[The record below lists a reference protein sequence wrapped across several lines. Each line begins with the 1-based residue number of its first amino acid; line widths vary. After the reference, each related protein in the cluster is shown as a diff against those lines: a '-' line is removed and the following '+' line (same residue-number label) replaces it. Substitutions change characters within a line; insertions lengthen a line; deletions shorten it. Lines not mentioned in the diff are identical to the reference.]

1 MKVTVTVGNGKIKV
15 ESPYNRDYISLAK
28 QIQGKWAAPCWEF
41 PEENKEQVKDLLIE
55 CYGECGTLGDVN
67 TVNIEIDL
75 DKYNGEV
82 NEAIKLGAMTLVSR
96 PHRDR
101 VVIYSPNVMLVAGG
115 FDETGGSAKYPR
127 VCAHEGTILRVKNVP
142 TSVYNKFKDC
152 AGIRLISDSDI
163 DVENLKTER
172 EKLLRRLA
180 EIDDLLAKAI

>member
-1 MKVTVTVGNGKIKV
+1 MKVTVENGKIKV
-15 ESPYNRDYISLAK
+15 VSLYNRGYISRTK

-55 CYGECGTLGDVN
+55 CYGECGSLGDVN

-82 NEAIKLGAMTLVSR
+82 NEAVKLGAMTLVSR

-101 VVIYSPNVMLVAGG
+101 EVVFAPNVMLVAGG

-127 VCAHEGTILRVKNVP
+127 VCAHEGTVLRVKCVP
-142 TSVYNKFKDC
+142 TSVYNKFKD
-152 AGIRLISDSDI
+152 
-163 DVENLKTER
+163 
-172 EKLLRRLA
+172 
-180 EIDDLLAKAI
+180 